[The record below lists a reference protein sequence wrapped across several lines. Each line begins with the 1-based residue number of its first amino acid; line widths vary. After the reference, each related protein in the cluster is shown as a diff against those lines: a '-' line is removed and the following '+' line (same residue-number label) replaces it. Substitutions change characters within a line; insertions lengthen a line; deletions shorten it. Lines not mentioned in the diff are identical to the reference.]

1 MAAAAE
7 KASLG
12 LSQEIPIDSVIAA
25 VSKIERYSYPFAAL
39 VWTVVFAV
47 RFRYLRFFRLL
58 INRQQPLA
66 DYWKVKIAVTLIAAV
81 FNICA

>member
-7 KASLG
+7 KASPG

-25 VSKIERYSYPFAAL
+25 VSKKGRYSYQFGAL

-47 RFRYLRFFRLL
+47 RFCYLRFFRLL
-58 INRQQPLA
+58 IDR
-66 DYWKVKIAVTLIAAV
+66 
-81 FNICA
+81 